1 MKIKFRDKAIGIV
14 LILALTTGAV
24 FYYIVFP
31 ANDNVKQLSKKK
43 DEAARLV
50 SDIEP
55 LIEDFEDKKAERTNA
70 EEKYEIIKSEE
81 AYKTATSEEFLV
93 FLGNS
98 AEKNGVKVTG
108 FSDLGTKYENGL
120 YKSYYDVELSV
131 MPLAVNR
138 AIKELNTMGIKYS
151 VGSFSFRQDKEYDY
165 LKRFFDT
172 MTGLSWYKEPEEE
185 KEEPPVDET
194 EKENEQQAVEAPI
207 EKPLNE
213 KPTQEK
219 PKEENNVVQKNEPI
233 QGIVIEPE
241 KNQGTV
247 LPEDKN
253 IEDRLNE
260 LLKTGLFN
268 NTYRV
273 MPLTNTIDETD
284 ILSSEMR
291 LSFTVCLI
299 MFNEPSDETSFINI
313 TETEDAD
320 GVF

>member
-1 MKIKFRDKAIGIV
+1 MKIKFRDKAIGVV
-14 LILALTTGAV
+14 LVLALSTAAV
-24 FYYIVFP
+24 FNYIVFP

-120 YKSYYDVELSV
+120 YKSYYDVELSG

-185 KEEPPVDET
+185 KEEPTVDET
-194 EKENEQQAVEAPI
+194 EKENEQQAVDVPI
-207 EKPLNE
+207 EKPLYE

-247 LPEDKN
+247 LPENKN

-260 LLKTGLFN
+260 LLRTGLFN

-273 MPLTNTIDETD
+273 MPLTNTIAETD

>member
-1 MKIKFRDKAIGIV
+1 MKIKFRDKAIGVV
-14 LILALTTGAV
+14 LVLALSTAAV
-24 FYYIVFP
+24 FNYIVFP
-31 ANDNVKQLSKKK
+31 ANDNVKQLSRKK

-120 YKSYYDVELSV
+120 YKSYYDVELSG

-185 KEEPPVDET
+185 KEEPPLDET
-194 EKENEQQAVEAPI
+194 EKENEQQAVDMPI

-219 PKEENNVVQKNEPI
+219 PKEDNVVQKNEPI

-253 IEDRLNE
+253 IENRLNE

-273 MPLTNTIDETD
+273 MPLTNTIAETD
-284 ILSSEMR
+284 ILSSDMR

>member
-1 MKIKFRDKAIGIV
+1 
-14 LILALTTGAV
+14 V
-24 FYYIVFP
+24 FNYIVFP

-108 FSDLGTKYENGL
+108 FSDLGNKYENGL
-120 YKSYYDVELSV
+120 YKSYYDVELSG

-138 AIKELNTMGIKYS
+138 AINELNTMGIKYS

-185 KEEPPVDET
+185 KEEPPVNET
-194 EKENEQQAVEAPI
+194 EKENEPQEDEVPL
-207 EKPLNE
+207 EKPLDE
-213 KPTQEK
+213 KPIQEK
-219 PKEENNVVQKNEPI
+219 PKEENNVVQKNEPV
-233 QGIVIEPE
+233 QGIVIEPG

-260 LLKTGLFN
+260 LLKTGMFN
-268 NTYRV
+268 PTYRV
-273 MPLTNTIDETD
+273 MPLTNTIAETD

-299 MFNEPSDETSFINI
+299 MFNEPSEETSFINI

>member
-1 MKIKFRDKAIGIV
+1 MKIKFRDKAIGVV
-14 LILALTTGAV
+14 LVLALSTAAV
-24 FYYIVFP
+24 FNYIVFP

-120 YKSYYDVELSV
+120 YKSYYDVELSG

-185 KEEPPVDET
+185 KEEPTVDET
-194 EKENEQQAVEAPI
+194 EKENEQQAVDVPI
-207 EKPLNE
+207 EKPLYE

-241 KNQGTV
+241 NNQGAV

-260 LLKTGLFN
+260 LLRTGLFN

-273 MPLTNTIDETD
+273 MPLTNTIAETD

>member
-1 MKIKFRDKAIGIV
+1 MKIKFRDKAIGVV
-14 LILALTTGAV
+14 LVLALSTAAV
-24 FYYIVFP
+24 FNYIVFP

-120 YKSYYDVELSV
+120 YKSYYDVELSG
-131 MPLAVNR
+131 MPLTVNR

-172 MTGLSWYKEPEEE
+172 MTGLSWYKEPEEK
-185 KEEPPVDET
+185 KEEPPLDET

-219 PKEENNVVQKNEPI
+219 PKEDNVVQKNEPI

-241 KNQGTV
+241 KNQGAV

>member
-1 MKIKFRDKAIGIV
+1 MKIKFRDKAIGVV
-14 LILALTTGAV
+14 LVLALSTVAM
-24 FYYIVFP
+24 FNYIVFP

-120 YKSYYDVELSV
+120 YKSYYDVELSG
-131 MPLAVNR
+131 MPLALNR

-194 EKENEQQAVEAPI
+194 EKENEQQAVDMPI

-219 PKEENNVVQKNEPI
+219 PKEDNVVQKNEPI

-273 MPLTNTIDETD
+273 MPLTNTIAETD

>member
-1 MKIKFRDKAIGIV
+1 MKIKFRDKAIGVV
-14 LILALTTGAV
+14 LVLALSTAAV
-24 FYYIVFP
+24 FNYIVFP

-70 EEKYEIIKSEE
+70 EDKYEIIKSEE

-120 YKSYYDVELSV
+120 YKSYYDVELSG

-194 EKENEQQAVEAPI
+194 EKENEQQAGEAPI

-219 PKEENNVVQKNEPI
+219 PKEDNVVQKNEPI

>member
-1 MKIKFRDKAIGIV
+1 MKIKFRDKAIGVV
-14 LILALTTGAV
+14 LVLALSTAAV
-24 FYYIVFP
+24 FNYIVFP

-120 YKSYYDVELSV
+120 YKSYYDVELSG

-172 MTGLSWYKEPEEE
+172 MTDLSWYKEPEEE
-185 KEEPPVDET
+185 KEEPPLDET
-194 EKENEQQAVEAPI
+194 EKENKQQAVEAPI

-219 PKEENNVVQKNEPI
+219 PKEDNVVQKNEPI

-247 LPEDKN
+247 LPENKN

-260 LLKTGLFN
+260 LLKTGMFN
-268 NTYRV
+268 PTYRV
-273 MPLTNTIDETD
+273 MPLTNTIAETD
-284 ILSSEMR
+284 ILSSDMR

-299 MFNEPSDETSFINI
+299 MFNEPSDETSFINT

>member
-1 MKIKFRDKAIGIV
+1 MKIKFRDKAIGVV
-14 LILALTTGAV
+14 LVLALSTAAV
-24 FYYIVFP
+24 FNYIVFP

-120 YKSYYDVELSV
+120 YKSYYDVELSG

-194 EKENEQQAVEAPI
+194 EKENEQQAVDVPI
-207 EKPLNE
+207 EKPLYE

-241 KNQGTV
+241 NNQGAV

-260 LLKTGLFN
+260 LLRTGLFN

-273 MPLTNTIDETD
+273 MPLTNTIAETD
-284 ILSSEMR
+284 ILSSDMR
-291 LSFTVCLI
+291 LSFTVCFI